1 MVRHP
6 GGVGILALDDED
18 CAVLVEQYRYVFG
31 RTLLEIPAGK
41 REPGEDPLTTA
52 RRELREE
59 TGAEATHWQPLGAV
73 LPSPG
78 CYGEVLHLYLARDL
92 TFGATHPMPT
102 NFAGAAPP
110 LRYAAGTV
118 PLRRDRGR
126 QDRGRRAEGEAA
138 GTVSTTG
145 KEQSKDPVSTRI
157 PGLCPLPFRAERGV
171 KKSKRKEKEDS
182 KGRASV
188 GKQRCGEITVAGIRQ
203 QHHDGLAL
211 AAGPLG

>member
-1 MVRHP
+1 MNLTEQLLSRREIYHGRIIDVQVDTVSLPNGNTSTREVVRHP

-52 RRELREE
+52 RRELQEE

-78 CYGEVLHLYLARDL
+78 CYGEVLHLYLARGL

-102 NFAGAAPP
+102 NF
-110 LRYAAGTV
+110 
-118 PLRRDRGR
+118 
-126 QDRGRRAEGEAA
+126 
-138 GTVSTTG
+138 
-145 KEQSKDPVSTRI
+145 
-157 PGLCPLPFRAERGV
+157 C
-171 KKSKRKEKEDS
+171 
-182 KGRASV
+182 
-188 GKQRCGEITVAGIRQ
+188 RCGASPSIRCW
-203 QHHDGLAL
+203 HGASP
-211 AAGPLG
+211 ARSRTARPWPPC